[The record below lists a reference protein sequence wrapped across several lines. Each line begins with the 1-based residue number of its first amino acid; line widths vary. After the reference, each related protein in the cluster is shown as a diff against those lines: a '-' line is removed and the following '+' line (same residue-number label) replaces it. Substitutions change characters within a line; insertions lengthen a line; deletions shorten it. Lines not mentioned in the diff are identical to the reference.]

1 MACARQPVGSAV
13 DRMEGTSVKKIPVKH
28 HTPAEKM
35 AMRRAKRKNG
45 PAAMRRKERRL
56 HLQPKPVAE
65 KEYVE

>member
-1 MACARQPVGSAV
+1 MGGAA
-13 DRMEGTSVKKIPVKH
+13 DRMEGASVKKIPVKH
-28 HTPAEKM
+28 HTLAERM
-35 AMRRAKRKNG
+35 AMRRAKRKKG